1 MNSILLQAK
10 DLLIK
15 EKYTCVFTDG
25 EHTVSSERRGVTPL
39 LELIDSKRD
48 YSGYFAADKVVG
60 AGAAYLYVIL
70 GVSEIW
76 AHTVSQA
83 ALKVLEHYSVTCFY
97 DNRVPHIVNRTGD
110 GVCPMENAV
119 KDATSPED
127 ALDKIK
133 NTLNELNKA

>member
-15 EKYTCVFTDG
+15 EKYTCVFTNG
-25 EHTVSSERRGVTPL
+25 ELTFSSTRRGVAPL
-39 LELIDSKRD
+39 LELIDSEND
-48 YSGYFAADKVVG
+48 YRGYFAADKVVG

-83 ALKVLEHYSVTCFY
+83 ALNVLEKHSVTCFY
-97 DNRVPHIVNRTGD
+97 DNCVSHIVNRTGD
-110 GVCPMENAV
+110 GVCPMERAVENAS
-119 KDATSPED
+119 SPED
-127 ALDKIK
+127 ALNKIK
-133 NTLNELNKA
+133 KALENLKKL